1 MTTAKQHKELVDMLL
16 NAPCRKVITMTTSK
30 PREFYC
36 DVIRINYEDTSNPY
50 VDLRCHNNIDQLK
63 SDNLHYF
70 VNLYDYTE
78 LQAQA
83 DKLAE
88 AIRDYFKSMNVLGD
102 GDKMPLAKALKEY
115 RGEK

>member
-1 MTTAKQHKELVDMLL
+1 M
-16 NAPCRKVITMTTSK
+16 SK

-83 DKLAE
+83 DKLADVIEKFHLAGGLESKERYREMVE
-88 AIRDYFKSMNVLGD
+88 AY
-102 GDKMPLAKALKEY
+102 KEY
-115 RGEK
+115 KGEE